1 MLTKSTQNRHLIMP
15 KYAHLKVGGGIV
27 QNVEYHNKVLYRAK
41 FLNEAFGFLM
51 LFLF

>member
-1 MLTKSTQNRHLIMP
+1 MP

-27 QNVEYHNKVLYRAK
+27 QNVEYHKVLCRAN
-41 FLNEAFGFLM
+41 FLNEAFGFLLL